1 VINST
6 QQKKKQHGITLL
18 ELMIV
23 VTIVA
28 IISSVAYPSY
38 MRYVVN
44 TKRSAATSALLRI
57 ADRQQQFFMDSKTY
71 ADDLTDLGFTTNPY
85 VITDDGRATVAGDS
99 DAVYT
104 IALSNV
110 AATTYTITAT
120 PLHGQLARDTK
131 CGSLT
136 LNQTGQR
143 AASTGSDGCW

>member
-1 VINST
+1 MINST
-6 QQKKKQHGITLL
+6 LKKQQGITLL

-28 IISSVAYPSY
+28 IISSFAYPSY

-71 ADDLTDLGFTTNPY
+71 ADDLTDLGFATNPH
-85 VITDDGRATVAGDS
+85 VITDDGRATVAGDQ
-99 DAVYT
+99 DAVYS

-120 PLHGQLARDTK
+120 PLHGQLTRDTK

-143 AASTGSDGCW
+143 AASTGADGCW